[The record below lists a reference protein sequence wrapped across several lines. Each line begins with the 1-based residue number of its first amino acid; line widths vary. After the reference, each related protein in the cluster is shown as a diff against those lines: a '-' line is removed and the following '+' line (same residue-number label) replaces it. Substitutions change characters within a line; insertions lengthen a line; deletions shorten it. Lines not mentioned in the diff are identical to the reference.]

1 MCNLNAKNCRFV
13 SPKKQRKRKIAV
25 QIPKKIAPEVP
36 AFYDSFMDIRQ
47 LKYFLAIADCGGI
60 TAAAKVLNIS
70 EPPLSKQLKNLEDE
84 LNTTLFLRKKGSMKL
99 TREGRL
105 LYQHAKALN
114 ADFDNI
120 SRMFQELHRGYA
132 GTLRIGCINSAA
144 IIFLPEFMKKY
155 LAARPK
161 INLHMHEENSS
172 SLCALLDSGKIE
184 LAIVKE
190 PFDRTL
196 YDSISLNVLM
206 SEKKD
211 YLIAAAMPDVFPL
224 PDGSLP
230 FADLKKYPLITQYI
244 HAPVIKKNCQ
254 EKGFYPRIICS
265 NNSVESCLS
274 WALAGIGVCII
285 PKSTL
290 RLQQRFPELASL
302 KWVPVTDPLIESG
315 TALIW
320 RRDHLL
326 SAIASDFQ
334 DSVHQACEQAEGEME
349 EES

>member
-1 MCNLNAKNCRFV
+1 
-13 SPKKQRKRKIAV
+13 
-25 QIPKKIAPEVP
+25 
-36 AFYDSFMDIRQ
+36 MDIRQ

-60 TAAAKVLNIS
+60 TAASKVLNIS

-84 LNTTLFLRKKGSMKL
+84 LNTKLFLRKKGTMKL

-120 SRMFQELHRGYA
+120 ARIFQEIHHGIA

-155 LAARPK
+155 LADRPK

-190 PFDRTL
+190 PFDHSL
-196 YDSISLNVLM
+196 YDSIAIDALM
-206 SEKKD
+206 CEEKD
-211 YLIAAAMPDVFPL
+211 YLIAAALPDVFPL
-224 PDGSLP
+224 PDDQLP

-274 WALAGIGVCII
+274 WAMAGLGVCII

-290 RLQQRFPELASL
+290 RLKMRFPELVNL
-302 KWVPVTDPLIESG
+302 KSVPLTDPLLESG

-334 DSVHQACEQAEGEME
+334 DAIRQACEQAEKEME
-349 EES
+349 GEG